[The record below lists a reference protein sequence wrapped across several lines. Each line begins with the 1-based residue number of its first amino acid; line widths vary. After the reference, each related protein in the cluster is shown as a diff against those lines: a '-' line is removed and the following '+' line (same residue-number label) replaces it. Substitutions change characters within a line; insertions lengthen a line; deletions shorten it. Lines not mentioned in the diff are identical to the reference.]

1 MFTFEQFLIVATFI
15 VICAWF
21 SYRKGQKDMAEFAV
35 VQTVDMLIKADHV
48 RINDNEELEKIQEI
62 VNAEILEYH
71 NAPKKTA

>member
-1 MFTFEQFLIVATFI
+1 
-15 VICAWF
+15 
-21 SYRKGQKDMAEFAV
+21 MAEFAV

-71 NAPKKTA
+71 NATKKTA